1 MSYSLENAL
10 FQWEEGRRSLQALA
24 EDPAARQRA
33 DRVVDAIREEL
44 RRRVGVTF
52 TAAELADCYGQ
63 GTEWSLQLISQ
74 TSSSIT
80 DAQALTDAAFWLYL
94 QGASDYSGG
103 RRLVV

>member
-1 MSYSLENAL
+1 MPTASST
-10 FQWEEGRRSLQALA
+10 RSGKSCVAGSEA
-24 EDPAARQRA
+24 
-33 DRVVDAIREEL
+33 
-44 RRRVGVTF
+44 TF

-74 TSSSIT
+74 TSPSIT